1 MALIKCKEC
10 KQEVSNTAKT
20 CPQCGVKNPGVTAKA
35 LMITWAVIIIV
46 IMFAIGQCT
55 PDEASKDKNNV
66 ETPKEVTTTQPTN
79 SFVNGPESTKSPM
92 WEFVVNNAKRTADEY
107 AVKNNPKANF
117 IGLKMDIQF
126 LKQHGGE
133 YEGRYLLK
141 ILNEHGNDIS
151 FAMLLPLFDEYKT
164 SENLNDDDLLWKV
177 VIAKHNGHE
186 F

>member
-35 LMITWAVIIIV
+35 LMIIWAVIIVV
-46 IMFAIGQCT
+46 IMFAIAQCA
-55 PDEASKDKNNV
+55 PDEAPKEKNNV
-66 ETPKEVTTTQPTN
+66 ETPKEITTTQITD
-79 SFVNGPESTKSPM
+79 SFADGPESTKSPM

-107 AVKNNPKANF
+107 AIKNNSKANF
-117 IGLKMDIQF
+117 IGLDMDIQF
-126 LKQHGGE
+126 LKQYGGE

-141 ILNEHGNDIS
+141 IINEHGENVS
-151 FAMLLPLFDEYKT
+151 FVLLLPLFDEYET
-164 SENLNDDDLLWKV
+164 SENLDDESTLWEV
-177 VIAKHNGHE
+177 VFAKINGNE